1 MSWYKNLTKMSDLD
15 EKQTEAAPPR
25 PGPRLAWLGIAV
37 GIVVVVWAIY
47 YFAYYRK
54 PVSTLDGF
62 AKCLTKNGA
71 KMYGAWWCTHCADQ
85 KKFFGFAFQY
95 VNYIECSPPGQRTQN
110 DVCKQVGLK
119 GYPTWQFADGTRA
132 EGALHLEAL
141 SEKTGCKLP

>member
-1 MSWYKNLTKMSDLD
+1 MSDLD

-85 KKFFGFAFQY
+85 KKLFGFAFQY